1 MQRES
6 IVSHICGK
14 KHQSELHKNSSDLFR
29 KKRVWRTHHKRTT
42 IIRNF
47 KFQRQIF
54 KPIEFDVFKIKQDYH
69 FANVRKII
77 TREDLFPKWK

>member
-1 MQRES
+1 MPAFGRLPLAYEYVRQ
-6 IVSHICGK
+6 GK
-14 KHQSELHKNSSDLFR
+14 H
-29 KKRVWRTHHKRTT
+29 TT

-77 TREDLFPKWK
+77 TREDLFPK